1 MSDEHNH
8 EERTTEAGSHDH
20 HADDA
25 SSVSFGVLTVSS
37 SRTLENDASGDAIV
51 DSIETANH
59 TVAVRNLVADD
70 GQAIRKKLTELL
82 DNEAV
87 DAVVT
92 SGGTGLTPDDVTPEA
107 ASQLFDREIPG
118 FGEQFRA
125 QSVDEVG
132 PHGMLTRA
140 TAGIVDGKPV
150 FCLPGSE
157 QAASFGTSELVL
169 PVVGHVVSLAGGGG
183 HSHDSHDS
191 HDGHDDHG
199 EHGGHDHGEHDHGEH
214 E

>member
-1 MSDEHNH
+1 MSDEHDH
-8 EERTTEAGSHDH
+8 EDHSAEAGSHEH

-25 SSVSFGVLTVSS
+25 ATVSFGVLTVSS
-37 SRTLENDASGDAIV
+37 SRTLEDDESGDAIV
-51 DSIETANH
+51 DCLETADN
-59 TVAVRNLVADD
+59 TVAIRDIVLDD
-70 GQAIRKKLTELL
+70 EQTIREHLTEFL
-82 DNEAV
+82 DYEEV

-107 ASQLFDREIPG
+107 VGQLFDREIPG

-125 QSVDEVG
+125 QSVEEVG

-157 QAASFGTSELVL
+157 QAASFGTSELVV
-169 PVVGHVVSLAGGGG
+169 PVVGHVVGLTGG
-183 HSHDSHDS
+183 
-191 HDGHDDHG
+191 DGHGHNHG
-199 EHGGHDHGEHDHGEH
+199 EHGGHDGHDHHGGH

>member
-8 EERTTEAGSHDH
+8 EEHSTETGSHDH

-37 SRTLENDASGDAIV
+37 SRTLEDDTGGDAVV
-51 DSIETANH
+51 DSIETDNH
-59 TVAVRNLVADD
+59 SVAVRDLVVDD
-70 GQAIRKKLTELL
+70 ERTIRDRLTELV

-92 SGGTGLTPDDVTPEA
+92 TGGTGLTPDDVTPEA
-107 ASQLFDREIPG
+107 ATHLFDREIPG

-125 QSVDEVG
+125 QSVEEVG

-157 QAASFGTSELVL
+157 QAASFGTSELVF
-169 PVVGHVVSLAGGGG
+169 PVVGHVVSLAGGGS
-183 HSHDSHDS
+183 HNHDSHD
-191 HDGHDDHG
+191 D
-199 EHGGHDHGEHDHGEH
+199 HGGHDHGDQDHGEH

>member
-1 MSDEHNH
+1 MSDEHDH
-8 EERTTEAGSHDH
+8 EEHHTEAGSHEH
-20 HADDA
+20 HAHDA
-25 SSVSFGVLTVSS
+25 SSVSFGVLTISS
-37 SRTLENDASGDAIV
+37 SRTLEDDASGDAIV
-51 DSIETANH
+51 DCLETAEN
-59 TVAVRNLVADD
+59 TVAVRDLVTDD
-70 GQAIRKKLTELL
+70 EQTIRKRLTELL
-82 DNEAV
+82 DDEAI

-125 QSVDEVG
+125 QSVKEVG

-140 TAGIVDGKPV
+140 TAGIIDENPV

-157 QAASFGTSELVL
+157 QAASFGTSELVV
-169 PVVGHVVSLAGGGG
+169 PVVGHVVSLAGGDG
-183 HSHDSHDS
+183 H
-191 HDGHDDHG
+191 GHDDHG
-199 EHGGHDHGEHDHGEH
+199 EHNHSGHDHGGH